1 MGRIDSEE
9 ANALAETLKGAF
21 DSTPLKGA
29 KVCEAEVFELT
40 SKEGLT
46 VHDAAYLYIAMK
58 DGLTLVSGDERLLSK
73 ATRYVKSLR
82 MAGLLC
88 R

>member
-1 MGRIDSEE
+1 LGRIDSEE

-21 DSTPLKGA
+21 DSTSLKGA
-29 KVCEAEVFELT
+29 KGYEAEVFELA

-46 VHDAAYLYIAMK
+46 VYDAAYLYVAMK
-58 DGLTLVSGDERLLSK
+58 DGLALVSDDERLLSE
-73 ATRYVKSLR
+73 ATRYVKALR